1 MEVLGQESEAVPGR
15 LEGVAEEE
23 QLGLGAEEEVGPELR
38 LLLSVKMVTEVPP
51 PGQQNSRSLCDSRPA
66 SDYRSNHKSGAE
78 QI

>member
-23 QLGLGAEEEVGPELR
+23 QLGLGAEEVGPELR

-51 PGQQNSRSLCDSRPA
+51 PGQQNSPSLCDSRPA